1 MSDLL
6 LVSCLAALVWGLR
19 ILKILTKKKGEEG
32 FVFLGLR
39 VLNRFSQLHKK
50 LVVFWTG
57 PRLCIYKIIHILYIY
72 IYI

>member
-19 ILKILTKKKGEEG
+19 ILKILTTKKGEQG

-39 VLNRFSQLHKK
+39 VLNRFFQLQRK
-50 LVVFWTG
+50 LGPVFWTG
-57 PRLCIYKIIHILYIY
+57 PRLYNMERLLLN
-72 IYI
+72 